1 MGKNRKPRKQH
12 KARAVDV
19 PMMPETRDRLALS
32 MHMAVEALIM
42 APSVETYNSLSTKLC
57 TLSNVGMNCRG
68 YFVATAAV
76 QDICDRYERIGKVG
90 VSATEAEA
98 LRSSVGD
105 LDRMLASI
113 PVNKLV
119 AAEALT
125 AAHCAEMGI

>member
-1 MGKNRKPRKQH
+1 MANNKKPRKQH
-12 KARAVDV
+12 KARGVNV

-57 TLSNVGMNCRG
+57 TLSNAGMNCRG
-68 YFVATAAV
+68 YFVATEAA
-76 QDICDRYERIGKVG
+76 QNICDRYERIGKVG
-90 VSATEAEA
+90 VSVAEAEA

-119 AAEALT
+119 RAEAVT
-125 AAHCAEMGI
+125 AIHCEEMGI